1 MTPLEGK
8 TIAEQYPPVCFKYQK
23 DLQTWNYFANLGF
36 PRIRSASALSKDS
49 LFITGGESLN
59 PSSPAINSTLFVYI
73 NGTVITGPEMPS
85 PRSNHCMVTLPS
97 GNLCIGKRFWPQNT

>member
-8 TIAEQYPPVCFKYQK
+8 TIAGLYPPVCFKYQK

-36 PRIRSASALSKDS
+36 PRIRSASALSKKS

-59 PSSPAINSTLFVYI
+59 PSSPAINSTVFVYI
-73 NGTVITGPEMPS
+73 NGTVTTGPEMPS

-97 GNLCIGKRFWPQNT
+97 GNLCIVKRFWRQNT